1 MKVKQN
7 DRHIDLTFVDKQ
19 SKAFFKG
26 GKFHWKKSEADIWEN
41 IEALMVD
48 QPHGRFM
55 FLNFN
60 SVRWMAAAS
69 IVILISLGS
78 FLRFYTITIKTPA
91 GQHLEAML
99 PDQSEVKLNAQ
110 SSVSYHPYWWLVSR
124 KVNLEGE
131 AFFEVQK
138 GRKFTVVSA
147 IGTTQVLGTSFNVLA
162 REEIYKV
169 TCITGTVKVRSRMG
183 YEAIIKPNS
192 KAEINKNGEI
202 NVSTHIET
210 FPEISWRKNI
220 FLFTATPVHAVF
232 TEIERQYGVTI
243 TAKINNES
251 LYSGNFTKNQNVE
264 EILNYVCP
272 ALGLKYVRKSVGEY
286 LIIQKNE

>member
-1 MKVKQN
+1 MKKN
-7 DRHIDLTFVDKQ
+7 SLHTDLTFVDQQ

-26 GKFHWKKSEADIWEN
+26 GKFRWKKSEADIWAN
-41 IEALMVD
+41 IEANLVD
-48 QPHGRFM
+48 QPHGRSIS
-55 FLNFN
+55 LNFN
-60 SVRWMAAAS
+60 LVRWIAAAS
-69 IVILISLGS
+69 IVILLSFGS
-78 FLRFYTITIKTPA
+78 FLRFDTLTIKTPA

-110 SSVSYHPYWWLVSR
+110 SSISYHPYWWLISR

-131 AFFEVQK
+131 AFFKVQK
-138 GRKFTVVSA
+138 GSKFTVESK
-147 IGTTQVLGTSFNVLA
+147 IGITQVLGTSFNIFA

-192 KAEINKNGEI
+192 KAEINKKGEI
-202 NVSTHIET
+202 NVSTQIET
-210 FPEISWRKNI
+210 FPEISWEKNI

-232 TEIERQYGVTI
+232 TEIERQYGVKIDT
-243 TAKINNES
+243 KINNGS
-251 LYSGNFTKNQNVE
+251 LYTGNFSKDQNVE
-264 EILNYVCP
+264 EILEYVCP
-272 ALGLKYVRKSVGEY
+272 ALGLKYVRKSVDEY

>member
-1 MKVKQN
+1 MQN
-7 DRHIDLTFVDKQ
+7 GLHTDLTFVDQQ

-26 GKFHWKKSEADIWEN
+26 GKFRWKKSEADIWAN
-41 IEALMVD
+41 IEAQLVD
-48 QPHGRFM
+48 QPQGRSM
-55 FLNFN
+55 SLNFN
-60 SVRWMAAAS
+60 LVRWMAAAS
-69 IVILISLGS
+69 IVVLFSLGS
-78 FLRFYTITIKTPA
+78 FLRFYTITIKTLA
-91 GQHLEAML
+91 GQHLEARL

-110 SSVSYHPYWWLVSR
+110 SSVSYHPYWWFVSR

-138 GRKFTVVSA
+138 GSKFTVESK
-147 IGTTQVLGTSFNVLA
+147 IGITQVLGTSFNIFA

-202 NVSTHIET
+202 NVLTHIET
-210 FPEISWRKNI
+210 FPEISWKKNI

-243 TAKINNES
+243 DTKINNES
-251 LYSGNFTKNQNVE
+251 LYTGNFSKDQNVE
-264 EILNYVCP
+264 EILEYVCP
-272 ALGLKYVRKSVGEY
+272 ALGLKYVRKSVG
-286 LIIQKNE
+286 

>member
-1 MKVKQN
+1 MTQKN
-7 DRHIDLTFVDKQ
+7 LHNSLTFVDHQ

-26 GKFHWKKSEADIWEN
+26 GKFLWKKSEADIWAN
-41 IEALMVD
+41 IEAQLVD
-48 QPHGRFM
+48 RPHGRSM
-55 FLNFN
+55 SLNFN
-60 SVRWMAAAS
+60 LVRWMAAAS
-69 IVILISLGS
+69 IVVLFSLGS

-110 SSVSYHPYWWLVSR
+110 SYVSYHPYWWFVSR

-147 IGTTQVLGTSFNVLA
+147 IGTTQVLGTSFNIFA

-202 NVSTHIET
+202 NVSTQVET
-210 FPEISWRKNI
+210 FREISWRKNI
-220 FLFTATPVHAVF
+220 FLFIATPVHAVF
-232 TEIERQYGVTI
+232 SEIERQYGVKI
-243 TAKINNES
+243 DIKIAKES
-251 LYSGNFTKNQNVE
+251 LYSGNFTKDQNVE
-264 EILNYVCP
+264 EILEYVCP
-272 ALGLKYVRKSVGEY
+272 ALGLKYIRKSVGEY
-286 LIIQKNE
+286 LIIPKSE